1 MPFDP
6 YLRPA
11 GDGTFELL
19 VPYAGGAVNVLPYC
33 FHSEEEAA
41 SWLASRKGRE
51 RIRQIRNRFGRSKRI
66 SSGYPLPARAAA
78 S

>member
-1 MPFDP
+1 MSFEP

-11 GDGTFELL
+11 GDGTYELL
-19 VPYAGGAVNVLPYC
+19 VPYDDGAVNVLPYC

-51 RIRQIRNRFGRSKRI
+51 RIRQIRNRFSRSKRI
-66 SSGYPLPARAAA
+66 SSRYPLPAQAAV

>member
-1 MPFDP
+1 MAFDP

-19 VPYAGGAVNVLPYC
+19 VPYADGAVNVLPYC

-41 SWLASRKGRE
+41 GWLASRKGRE
-51 RIRQIRNRFGRSKRI
+51 RIRQIRSRFGRSRRM
-66 SSGYPLPARAAA
+66 SSNYPSPARAAV

>member
-1 MPFDP
+1 MTFEP

-19 VPYAGGAVNVLPYC
+19 VPTAGGTVHVLPYC
-33 FHSEEEAA
+33 FHTGEDAA
-41 SWLASRKGRE
+41 DWLASAKGRE
-51 RIRQIRNRFGRSKRI
+51 RIRKIRSRFARARRI
-66 SSGYPLPARAAA
+66 SGRYPVPVAVA

>member
-1 MPFDP
+1 MEFEP

-19 VPYAGGAVNVLPYC
+19 VPYADGAVNVLPYC

-66 SSGYPLPARAAA
+66 PNRYPLPVRAAI